1 MSPLGLAH
9 AAAPTAP
16 PTQPD
21 TVASTTRSGPARPR
35 GLARRVLDGLVVA
48 VLSGLGA
55 LGTVVGTGL
64 SLIGFCCA
72 GPALAA
78 GGVAAAGAGA
88 AGAAGGAGA
97 QAWPFLATGVVLL
110 AAAALLARRQTRGS
124 HLATAGAPRR
134 PRPPGR

>member
-1 MSPLGLAH
+1 MRTTGGLAQ
-9 AAAPTAP
+9 APPAPLPALHDTAP
-16 PTQPD
+16 
-21 TVASTTRSGPARPR
+21 TTRSVPARPR
-35 GLARRVLDGLVVA
+35 GLAPRTTDGLVVA
-48 VLSGLGA
+48 VLGGLGA

-124 HLATAGAPRR
+124 RLATAGAARR